1 MNRTR
6 WSLGLLLALVAF
18 PCAVAAQ
25 DADSRLNTASSE
37 RFQVVG
43 TVVDRQTGEPVPGTL
58 VEFRQVGVDGEPAWT
73 GHADELGRF
82 VTPPLPVGGYEIG
95 VDALS
100 YSSFN
105 HIEIFPD
112 GAVMDLR
119 VEVVRVDYQ
128 LEPLVVTVR
137 RPNRLER
144 TGYYNRQQSS
154 VGHFVGLA
162 EIQARQPYEVSDLFR
177 TIPGARV
184 TPPGGLGMGSGVA
197 LRGGCSPQL
206 VIDGVALTIP
216 AQIDMLFHP
225 SDLEAIEVYHGP
237 TAPIE
242 YNARSTCGT
251 IMVWTRNPPEPT
263 GHNISFKKLLVIV
276 GFATLA
282 VTSTSR

>member
-1 MNRTR
+1 MNSTR
-6 WSLGLLLALVAF
+6 WGWLALLAVVGSPFA
-18 PCAVAAQ
+18 ASAQ
-25 DADSRLNTASSE
+25 DAPLNTAEGE
-37 RFQVVG
+37 RFQAVG
-43 TVVDRQTGEPVPGTL
+43 TVIDRQTGEPVPGAL
-58 VEFRQVGVDGEPAWT
+58 VEFMRVGVDEDPVWT
-73 GHADELGRF
+73 GHADDLGRF

-95 VDALS
+95 VEALS
-100 YSSFN
+100 YSSLN

-112 GAVMDLR
+112 AAVMDLR
-119 VEVVRVDYQ
+119 VEVVRVAYE

-137 RPNRLER
+137 RPTRLER
-144 TGYYNRQQSS
+144 TGYYNRQQSG

-162 EIQARQPYEVSDLFR
+162 EIQARQPYDVSDLFR
-177 TIPGARV
+177 GVPGARV
-184 TPPGGLGMGSGVA
+184 TPGGLGEGGGVA

-206 VIDGVALTIP
+206 VVDGVALVMP
-216 AQIDMLFHP
+216 ARIDMLFQP
-225 SDLEAIEVYHGP
+225 GDLEALEVYHGP

-282 VTSTSR
+282 VTSTR